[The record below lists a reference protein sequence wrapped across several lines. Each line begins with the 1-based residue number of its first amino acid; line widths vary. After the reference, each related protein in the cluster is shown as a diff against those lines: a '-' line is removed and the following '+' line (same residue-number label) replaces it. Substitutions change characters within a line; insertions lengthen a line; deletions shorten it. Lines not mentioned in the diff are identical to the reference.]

1 MKIICIGR
9 NYAEHAKELNNPVPR
24 EPLFFCKPDSAIIQK
39 GKPFFYPEF
48 TKDIHFE
55 CEIIVRINKLG
66 KHINQKFAHKYFDEV
81 ALGLDLTARDLQQEC
96 KTKGLPWEKAKA
108 FDGSAPMGD
117 FISLSENN
125 LDVNN
130 LSFELKKNNET
141 VQVGNTNQMI
151 FSVAQIIEHVSKFFT
166 LKIGDLIYTGTPEG
180 VGPIAIDDEF
190 EGFIEGESS
199 LKVPIR

>member
-9 NYAEHAKELNNPVPR
+9 NYAEHAKELNNPVPK

-81 ALGLDLTARDLQQEC
+81 ALGLDLTARNLQQEC

-141 VQVGNTNQMI
+141 VQIGNTNQMI

-190 EGFIEGESS
+190 EVFIEGKSS

>member
-9 NYAEHAKELNNPVPR
+9 NYSNHAKELNNPVPDK
-24 EPLFFCKPDSAIIQK
+24 PIFFIKPDTALLRTNEFYIPPYSSNIHYELEFVVKIK
-39 GKPFFYPEF
+39 KVGKSIS
-48 TKDIHFE
+48 K
-55 CEIIVRINKLG
+55 R
-66 KHINQKFAHKYFDEV
+66 FASKYYDEV
-81 ALGLDLTARDLQQEC
+81 SVGLDLTARDLQQEC

-108 FDGSAPMGD
+108 FDGSAPMGE

-166 LKIGDLIYTGTPEG
+166 LKIGDLIYTGTPSG
-180 VGPIAIDDEF
+180 VGQVVNGDLL
-190 EGFIEGESS
+190 EGFIENKKMFEV
-199 LKVPIR
+199 KVR